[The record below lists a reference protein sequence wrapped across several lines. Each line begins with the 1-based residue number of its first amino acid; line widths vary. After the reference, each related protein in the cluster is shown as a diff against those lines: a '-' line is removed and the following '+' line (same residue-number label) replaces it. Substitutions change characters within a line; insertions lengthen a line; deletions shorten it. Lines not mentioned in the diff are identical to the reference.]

1 MSSTAR
7 NRQGRSGGSR
17 RRASSRPVRAG
28 ARGAVDSR
36 PGRRTTRRPPR
47 SAGTP
52 GRGPRFTGR
61 AVLLGALVLLLAMTL
76 AGPVRQYVAGRQEL
90 AELAAEQEALT
101 QRAADLQAQLDRQA
115 DPAYIAQQ
123 ARERL
128 TYVLPGDRLVVV
140 GDAGDAGDGA
150 AAEELPDGGT
160 PDSDPVPWYE
170 GLLGSLAAAD
180 GEPADGAPA
189 RTVPAPG
196 TGPAPSDPV
205 PSTPSTSDPAP
216 PVPSG
221 TAPSAPAPSA
231 PSAPVPAVPAPSD
244 TLPAD
249 NLPTDTVPT
258 GPVPA
263 DPPASPAPA
272 PSGDSTG

>member
-140 GDAGDAGDGA
+140 GDAGDAGDSA

-160 PDSDPVPWYE
+160 ADSDPVPWYE

-205 PSTPSTSDPAP
+205 PSAPSTSDPVP
-216 PVPSG
+216 PVPS
-221 TAPSAPAPSA
+221 APVPSAPVPSAPA
-231 PSAPVPAVPAPSD
+231 PSAPVPAVPAP
-244 TLPAD
+244 
-249 NLPTDTVPT
+249 TDPVPT

-263 DPPASPAPA
+263 DPPASPVPA